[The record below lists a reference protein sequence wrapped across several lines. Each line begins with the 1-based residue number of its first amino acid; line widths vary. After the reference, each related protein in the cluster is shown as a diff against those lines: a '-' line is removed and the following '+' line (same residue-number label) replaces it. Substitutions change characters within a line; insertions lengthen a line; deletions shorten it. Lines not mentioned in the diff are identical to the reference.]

1 LNAAR
6 EAGTATAQASA
17 APPTLD
23 AVLAACRRHGET
35 DEAYLVHHYPR
46 FLRTFDRFHATTPPR
61 RGARVLDLGAHWLH
75 QALVWREAG
84 YEVVAVDIPATFSLD
99 AVRAL
104 AEAHAIQL
112 LACAD
117 LDAARELERIPDAS
131 IDVVLFTEI
140 IEHITFNPRR
150 LWDQVRRAMAPGAR
164 IVVTTPNYYA
174 FGSRAWQLRRVLR
187 GGGGGIRV
195 EDILDTPTY
204 GHHWKEFSAAELTR
218 YFELLS
224 PEFRTVKLEF
234 TGEETSPSPRR
245 SVRWLQR
252 RLPWLRPELH
262 LEVERVRGVGDAA
275 RPAHA

>member
-1 LNAAR
+1 MNLTRETSVQPPLAR
-6 EAGTATAQASA
+6 
-17 APPTLD
+17 D
-23 AVLAACRRHGET
+23 ALLAACRRHGHT
-35 DEAYLVHHYPR
+35 DEAYLAHHYGR
-46 FLRTFDRFHATTPPR
+46 FIRTFGLFHATTPAR

-75 QALVWREAG
+75 QALLWREAG
-84 YEVVAVDIPATFSLD
+84 YEVTAVDIPATFSLD

-104 AEAHAIQL
+104 AEAHAIPL

-164 IVVTTPNYYA
+164 VVVTTPNYYA

-204 GHHWKEFSAAELTR
+204 GHHWKEFSAAELER
-218 YFELLS
+218 YFRLLS
-224 PEFRTVKLEF
+224 PEFHPVKLEF
-234 TGEETSPSPRR
+234 TGDGDAPSPHR

-252 RLPWLRPELH
+252 WLPWLRPELH
-262 LEVERVRGVGDAA
+262 LEVERVSDPGAA
-275 RPAHA
+275 RAVHG